1 MIDVVDLWKSFGEND
16 VLKGISLTIG
26 EGETYVVLGG
36 SGSGK
41 TVLMKHVIG
50 LFKPD
55 RGHVL
60 VDGANISSLEG
71 KPLNEARRAFGMVFQ
86 GAALFDSMT
95 VFENVA
101 FPLMEK
107 SHRDRPPPDEVR
119 TRVIEKLKVVDLG
132 EEVLERWPAELSG
145 GMRKRVGLARALV
158 TDPKIVLY
166 DEPTTG
172 LDPIMQREFLA
183 LVAEAQAEG
192 RTVFLSSHNLTEVER
207 ACDRVGIIRG
217 GELVRSGPVR
227 ELLGG
232 HARSVHL
239 VIDDGQDLRALEM
252 PGVRVVSRRGR
263 DAQLLVHGDVNPLI
277 RRLGT
282 LDIRDITITTP
293 DIEEVFLRLY
303 EGPTERASVD
313 PVRDRHPLEVTR

>member
-1 MIDVVDLWKSFGEND
+1 VIDVVDLWKSFGDNA
-16 VLKGISLTIG
+16 VLKGINLRIPRG
-26 EGETYVVLGG
+26 QTYVVLGG

-55 RGHVL
+55 RGHVSIEG
-60 VDGANISSLEG
+60 VNISELEG

-107 SHRDRPPPDEVR
+107 SHRDRPPLDEVR
-119 TRVIEKLKVVDLG
+119 ARVIEKLKVVDLG
-132 EEVLERWPAELSG
+132 EEVLGRWPAELSG

-172 LDPIMQREFLA
+172 LDPITTDYVDTMIKGAKEKLGITSMVISHDIASAFNVADRLA
-183 LVAEAQAEG
+183 VLYDGHLVAEGTPSEIRGSEHPFVQ
-192 RTVFLSSHNLTEVER
+192 RFLSTWFEK
-207 ACDRVGIIRG
+207 
-217 GELVRSGPVR
+217 
-227 ELLGG
+227 
-232 HARSVHL
+232 
-239 VIDDGQDLRALEM
+239 Q
-252 PGVRVVSRRGR
+252 
-263 DAQLLVHGDVNPLI
+263 
-277 RRLGT
+277 
-282 LDIRDITITTP
+282 
-293 DIEEVFLRLY
+293 
-303 EGPTERASVD
+303 
-313 PVRDRHPLEVTR
+313 